1 MIKFLFLA
9 LFIFSKAIIAQEK
22 NYSIS
27 DKYSLENF
35 SKMKIIHNHLQKVK
49 IYDIEY
55 RSTDNLKIKG
65 FLIEPNNLSEKYPV
79 VIYNRGG
86 NGGYGMVSEPFIVNF
101 LSKIASSGF
110 MVIGSQLRGSQGSEG
125 VDEFGGK
132 DINDV
137 NSLFNII
144 KDLKNADTTKIAQ
157 IGWSRGGI
165 TNFQMLKKTN
175 KIKTTINIAGPSD
188 ILSTK
193 RKEMFKVYQNRI
205 KNYSLDSIYYSKK
218 VSPIFQIDSILN
230 KKESFLFL
238 HGDNDDKVDISN
250 SLDLF
255 EKTCKSGFYS
265 EIIIFKNEDHNLFNQ
280 KEKLIQDIITW
291 LKKRITS

>member
-110 MVIGSQLRGSQGSEG
+110 IVIGSQLRGSQGSEG

-218 VSPIFQIDSILN
+218 VSPIFQIDSIRN

>member
-110 MVIGSQLRGSQGSEG
+110 IVIGSQLRGSQGSEG

-144 KDLKNADTTKIAQ
+144 KNLKNADTTKIAQ

>member
-110 MVIGSQLRGSQGSEG
+110 IVIGSQLRGSQGSEG